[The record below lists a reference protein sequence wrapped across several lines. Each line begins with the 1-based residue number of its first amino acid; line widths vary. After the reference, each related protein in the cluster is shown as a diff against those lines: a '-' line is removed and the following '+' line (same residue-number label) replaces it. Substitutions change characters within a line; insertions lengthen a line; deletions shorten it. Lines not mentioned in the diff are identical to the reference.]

1 MPKEVDGD
9 FDMFEK
15 WAEDCAVK
23 ERATRDDI
31 DDVLAFILPTTP
43 AGKCLNACLGEKLG
57 IVSSRI
63 NQNLDN
69 IYSLVAFLDEKQQA

>member
-1 MPKEVDGD
+1 MPKEVGEEI
-9 FDMFEK
+9 DMFEK
-15 WAEDCAVK
+15 WAEDCAIK

-31 DDVLAFILPTTP
+31 DDVMAFILPTTP

-57 IVSSRI
+57 MVSSRI

-69 IYSLVAFLDEKQQA
+69 FQSLVAF